1 VWRACGWLHGS
12 RNAALADAHAIATA
26 HNVTI
31 ETTRRFGAPTE
42 LIVVRQQ
49 HKENAD
55 MAFQQK
61 PNRGSLFKNDEKCKE
76 EDRDYAGSI
85 NIEGREFWLSGWLS
99 ETKKGSKY
107 LSLAVKPKDK

>member
-1 VWRACGWLHGS
+1 
-12 RNAALADAHAIATA
+12 
-26 HNVTI
+26 
-31 ETTRRFGAPTE
+31 
-42 LIVVRQQ
+42 
-49 HKENAD
+49 

-76 EDRDYAGSI
+76 EDRDYAASI